1 MPPWAL
7 SPGYQAP
14 ALRWGPRQPLRGTE
28 GDLPT
33 SGGTLESA
41 VACETRVLGPMASR
55 SSPALAP
62 GAKRLPRGCA
72 RGYRTSKGTRSRA
85 RAQAGTCGGLRLGGP
100 GEGGPAPRRS
110 GAAPRLG
117 PPASDSLP
125 WREPAARSRLA
136 ADVRGHGALAR
147 RPGASALHR
156 AGGAVLSMACC
167 ISSPARARQ
176 RRRRG
181 RGEACKP
188 ASIDTPFVAL
198 RASRC
203 ERAGAQQAELKR

>member
-1 MPPWAL
+1 LKWGHAMPPWAL
-7 SPGYQAP
+7 SPGHPAP
-14 ALRWGPRQPLRGTE
+14 ALRWGPRQPFRGTE

-125 WREPAARSRLA
+125 WREPAARSRL
-136 ADVRGHGALAR
+136 
-147 RPGASALHR
+147 HR
-156 AGGAVLSMACC
+156 SEA
-167 ISSPARARQ
+167 PAR
-176 RRRRG
+176 G
-181 RGEACKP
+181 RLPMFAATEPWRDAQAPLRCIAP
-188 ASIDTPFVAL
+188 VAPF
-198 RASRC
+198 
-203 ERAGAQQAELKR
+203 